1 MYSMVVSGTIFDTS
15 SKLPSAIAFR
25 TRLALIPPIRGISM
39 TSTPYFG
46 RICFMRSLYARVT
59 AQNGSVPTKRFVMP
73 SGSNCGAEKR
83 QIKIGIDAP
92 GIGFVLYKVRREG

>member
-46 RICFMRSLYARVT
+46 RICFMRSLYAR
-59 AQNGSVPTKRFVMP
+59 AKRLRADKTFCYAE

-92 GIGFVLYKVRREG
+92 GIGFVFYKVRREG

>member
-59 AQNGSVPTKRFVMP
+59 AQNGSDKTLCYAE

-92 GIGFVLYKVRREG
+92 GIGFVFYKVRREG